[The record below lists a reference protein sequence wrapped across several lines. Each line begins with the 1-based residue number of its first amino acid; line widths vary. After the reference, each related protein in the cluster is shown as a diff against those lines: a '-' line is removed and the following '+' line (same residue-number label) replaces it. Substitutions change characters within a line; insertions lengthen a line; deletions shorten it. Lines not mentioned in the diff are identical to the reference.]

1 MRSLITKAVSSPSFI
16 YAFRCILG
24 FAIGYALYLRYVEY
38 ELFWGLLS
46 IILVISP
53 EEKDSKKLSIDRV
66 KSNFIGSMVALV
78 CVLLNEEGGVITIIL
93 GILFTVLICKLF
105 NILNYAR
112 VAIVAVLI
120 ILIEPHHSS
129 LTYTPFFRF
138 LTVAGG
144 CLIGLAIVVST
155 SFVIRK
161 LRAYCS
167 IEE

>member
-1 MRSLITKAVSSPSFI
+1 MRSLITKAINNAYFI
-16 YAFRCILG
+16 YAFRCLLG
-24 FAIGYALYLRYVEY
+24 FGIGYALYLRFVEY

-66 KSNFIGSMVALV
+66 KSNFIGSLVALL
-78 CVLLNEEGGVITIIL
+78 CVLFDEEAGFLTIVF
-93 GILFTVLICKLF
+93 GIIITVLVCRLF
-105 NILNYAR
+105 KILNYAR

-144 CLIGLAIVVST
+144 CLIGLAIIVST
-155 SFVIRK
+155 SYAIRYLREK
-161 LRAYCS
+161 LLVQ
-167 IEE
+167 E